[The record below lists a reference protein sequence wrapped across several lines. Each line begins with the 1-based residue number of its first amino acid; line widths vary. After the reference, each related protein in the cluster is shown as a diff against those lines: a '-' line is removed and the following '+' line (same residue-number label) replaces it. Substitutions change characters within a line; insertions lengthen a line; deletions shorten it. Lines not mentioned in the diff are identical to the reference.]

1 MKTGEDKDEVD
12 CRPRPGPEASGKAH
26 LFIISAP
33 SGAGKT
39 TLRRAVLD
47 RFPRMFY
54 SVSATTR
61 RPRPDERDGREYV
74 FVTQAQFEEGI
85 RLGRWAEWARVH
97 GNYYGTSADTLG
109 RALGRGQD
117 VLLEI
122 DVQGA
127 RQICDR
133 FPESVTVFI
142 RPPSLRV
149 LRERLEARGTE
160 DPEALAVRL
169 AAAERELAQ
178 QDFYRHVIVNDD
190 LGTATRELVALIDS
204 YRDRA

>member
-1 MKTGEDKDEVD
+1 M
-12 CRPRPGPEASGKAH
+12 
-26 LFIISAP
+26 
-33 SGAGKT
+33 
-39 TLRRAVLD
+39 
-47 RFPRMFY
+47 
-54 SVSATTR
+54 
-61 RPRPDERDGREYV
+61 
-74 FVTQAQFEEGI
+74 
-85 RLGRWAEWARVH
+85 H
-97 GNYYGTSADTLG
+97 GNYYGTSAETLD

-142 RPPSLRV
+142 RPPSLEV

-190 LGTATRELVALIDS
+190 LGTAVRELVALIDS